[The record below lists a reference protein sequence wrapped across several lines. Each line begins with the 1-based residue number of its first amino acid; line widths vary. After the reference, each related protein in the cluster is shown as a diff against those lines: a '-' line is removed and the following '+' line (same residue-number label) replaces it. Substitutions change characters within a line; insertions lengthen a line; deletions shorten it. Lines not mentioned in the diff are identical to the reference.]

1 MHSVDSAHA
10 RETEITKIAQSK
22 EDFDAFQLHLQEIL
36 EGAVFKRSPRS
47 VEFLKYIVD
56 KAVAGDIGSLKE
68 RVIGI
73 ELFGRFPSYD
83 TSGDAIVRVTA
94 SDVRKRLLQHYGKSG
109 TTSEFHLTLPLGSYV
124 PVVTRTGHGEN
135 SQNGATAVALTLAEP
150 TVVEVAQQISAPV
163 AQESGRA
170 LPSRNWGRIGLALA
184 ILLVGLNLGLW
195 VLVRR
200 HVSAPASASIPP
212 LPWSG
217 LFSASRSTQ
226 FITSD
231 PNIVGIENMT
241 GQQSRVSDY
250 ANRKYF
256 PEPNNLTPQEIY
268 TFSGMQADASAA
280 EVDTPIA
287 VRAAVLAAGYSRRI
301 EVKAARRLRAS
312 DLQTDDNFI
321 LIGSPRSN
329 PWTSLFSDSLDFQF
343 NFDNHSQR
351 EFIRNVH
358 PRANEKP
365 QYIPSAIGWGTG
377 DTYAV
382 LAFVHNLDQ
391 NGEVL
396 LISGVSAEGTEAA
409 GDLATDVPRLTGALR
424 KCGINPSGS
433 LRHFEFLLHLTMM
446 AGSPNKVEIEAC
458 HILPGGSDRNP

>member
-1 MHSVDSAHA
+1 MHSVDSAHS
-10 RETEITKIAQSK
+10 RETEITKISQSK

-56 KAVAGDIGSLKE
+56 KAVAGDFGSLKE

-73 ELFGRFPSYD
+73 ELFGRYPSYD

-109 TTSEFHLTLPLGSYV
+109 TTSEFQLSLPLGSYV
-124 PVVTRTGHGEN
+124 PVVTRTGHGGS
-135 SQNGATAVALTLAEP
+135 SQNGAATVALTLTEP
-150 TVVEVAQQISAPV
+150 TSAAELPEQSSVAV
-163 AQESGRA
+163 AHESGRV
-170 LPSRNWGRIGLALA
+170 LPSNNLLRIASGLA
-184 ILLVGLNLGLW
+184 ILLVVLNLGLW
-195 VLVRR
+195 VLLKR
-200 HVSAPASASIPP
+200 HVSAPASIAP

-217 LFSASRSTQ
+217 LFTSSRSTQ
-226 FITSD
+226 LITSD

-241 GQQSRVSDY
+241 GQQLRVSDY
-250 ANRKYF
+250 ANRKYI

-287 VRAAVLAAGYSRRI
+287 VRVAELAAVYSRRI

-329 PWTSLFSDSLDFQF
+329 PWSSLFSDSLDFQF
-343 NFDNHSQR
+343 AFDNHTQR

-365 QYIPSAIGWGTG
+365 QYVPSALGWGTG

-396 LISGVSAEGTEAA
+396 LIAGASAEGTEAA
-409 GDLATDVPRLTGALR
+409 GNLATDVPRLTGALR
-424 KCGINPSGS
+424 KCGVSPAGP

-446 AGSPNKVEIEAC
+446 AGAPNIVEIEAC